1 MAIVYKDINDFVQ
14 KPSISGSEKL
24 PVSDTEFITPDQ
36 IVAGVED
43 ELDVINRMVGKVTL
57 TIEITDNIGK
67 GYSNY
72 QVVAGK
78 TYKVKM
84 TAKTGLAN
92 SYIFSGSGAPY
103 TALYVGSEIS
113 WTPENS
119 GVVGIYDNLYR
130 TGSVDI
136 LIEDPDN
143 LPNQI
148 NQLQN
153 QIGDIET
160 LLSAI

>member
-1 MAIVYKDINDFVQ
+1 MPTYKDINELTQ
-14 KPSISGSEKL
+14 KSAVAGTEKL
-24 PVSDTEFITPDQ
+24 PVSDTEFITPKQ
-36 IVAGVED
+36 ITADVED
-43 ELDVINRMVGKVTL
+43 ELDVIGRKVGPI
-57 TIEITDNIGK
+57 TITIAITDSSGK

-103 TALYVGSEIS
+103 TTLSRNTEIS
-113 WTPENS
+113 WTPENN
-119 GVVGIYDNLYR
+119 GVVGIYDNIYR

-143 LPNQI
+143 LPNQVE
-148 NQLQN
+148 QLQN

-160 LLSAI
+160 LLAAI

>member
-1 MAIVYKDINDFVQ
+1 MPTYKDINLLTQ
-14 KPSISGSEKL
+14 KSAVAGTEKL
-24 PVSDTEFITPDQ
+24 PVSDTEFITPKQ
-36 IVAGVED
+36 ITADVED
-43 ELDVINRMVGKVTL
+43 ELDVIKRIVGKVTL
-57 TIEITDNIGK
+57 NIAITDNSGK

-72 QVVAGK
+72 EVVAGK

-92 SYIFSGSGAPY
+92 SYIFSGTGAPY
-103 TALYVGSEIS
+103 TALYVNSEIS
-113 WTPENS
+113 WTPENN

-130 TGSVDI
+130 TGEVDI

-143 LPNQI
+143 LPNQVK
-148 NQLQN
+148 QLQN

-160 LLSAI
+160 LLATI